1 MVPQGVI
8 CLRMNPDL
16 EKSIEEMEKLRPYD
30 VRAHDIPTAVLE
42 SIDSLDKFYIN
53 FFSIDVYLN

>member
-30 VRAHDIPTAVLE
+30 VRAHDIPMAVVE

-53 FFSIDVYLN
+53 FFFN